1 MNAAERR
8 EKLLRILARRGK
20 TSAKALAEE
29 LEVSE
34 RTVFRDVD
42 ILSTGKPIAAI
53 CGKYGGIY
61 ITDPKS
67 ICSFTMP
74 EDELNLLR
82 KLDKSFHRLPGDLFT
97 PADHRLVQD
106 MVACYSKTVSQ
117 KGDRYE

>member
-1 MNAAERR
+1 MNATERR

-20 TSAKALAEE
+20 TSAKALAAE

-34 RTVFRDVD
+34 RTIFRDVD
-42 ILSTGKPIAAI
+42 ILSIGKPITAI

-61 ITDPKS
+61 ITDPKV

-74 EDELNLLR
+74 EEELNLLR
-82 KLDKSFHRLPGDLFT
+82 KIDRNFHRLPSDLFT

-106 MVACYSKTVSQ
+106 MVTCYSNPNVQ
-117 KGDRYE
+117 KGDRK